1 MCLSPNHGAD
11 PEKVPRNEAGGQCH
25 GLALMPTRAMGTGA
39 PQEEGAEVLLL
50 LGKGRALTLL
60 PPGEGTCLCSR
71 WAVSARADLL
81 QRAPVEAAE
90 EVHLEHLPK
99 LWPGEEEPGGADTG
113 GEQIPRRGVQ
123 GGAG

>member
-1 MCLSPNHGAD
+1 
-11 PEKVPRNEAGGQCH
+11 
-25 GLALMPTRAMGTGA
+25 MGTGA

-60 PPGEGTCLCSR
+60 PPGEGSCLCSR

-90 EVHLEHLPK
+90 EVHLDHLPK

-113 GEQIPRRGVQ
+113 GVQIPRRGVQ